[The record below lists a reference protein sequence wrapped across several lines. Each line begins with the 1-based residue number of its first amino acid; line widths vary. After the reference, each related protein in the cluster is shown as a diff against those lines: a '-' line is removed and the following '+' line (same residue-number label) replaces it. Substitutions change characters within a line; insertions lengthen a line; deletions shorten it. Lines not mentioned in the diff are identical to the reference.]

1 MAVSAIGCV
10 DAFPAGDSYVA
21 VHAMVPIQRCT
32 SEDSPWIC
40 GETMKFVPRDLPVKM
55 LFG

>member
-10 DAFPAGDSYVA
+10 DAFPAGDSNVA
-21 VHAMVPIQRCT
+21 VRATVPIQRCT

-40 GETMKFVPRDLPVKM
+40 GETIKFVPRDLPVKM